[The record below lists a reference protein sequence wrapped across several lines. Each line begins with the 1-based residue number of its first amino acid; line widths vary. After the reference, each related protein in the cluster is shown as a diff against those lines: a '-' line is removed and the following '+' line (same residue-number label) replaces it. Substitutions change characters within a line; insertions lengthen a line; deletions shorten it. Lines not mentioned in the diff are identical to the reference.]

1 MSRKAERH
9 RSGRPVSVAK
19 ANQRQCVRGL
29 ADPSPASPE
38 LCREIRVPAL
48 PHFTALST
56 KQTKGQNKPRQSAAH
71 GARCKS
77 LGSEWC
83 VPITFSE
90 ALKPQL
96 WHPDPKAQFPY
107 ARVTPVVV
115 GNRKFSFGARDGVA
129 KFVSF

>member
-1 MSRKAERH
+1 M
-9 RSGRPVSVAK
+9 
-19 ANQRQCVRGL
+19 
-29 ADPSPASPE
+29 
-38 LCREIRVPAL
+38 
-48 PHFTALST
+48 
-56 KQTKGQNKPRQSAAH
+56 
-71 GARCKS
+71 
-77 LGSEWC
+77 
-83 VPITFSE
+83 PITFSE